1 MTSTKHS
8 MNSLYHTLRLMVFQ
22 DPIMAALATGRISWA
37 DAVTQQDEANYQH
50 YMTHGEGA
58 EMMNQFREAM
68 TRENEKNN
76 TNKRRGVHWNDKV
89 EVFDMPSEPVKTRSA
104 SMQVQQVTTTVLF
117 NPSQI
122 KTLIARNLPRDV
134 TVDELR
140 TLFEKHGPI
149 RDTYIPKNLDR
160 NSSYY
165 GTIKGFA
172 LIKFMSHTDSTRAFV
187 AEQKRTCIRGNM
199 ITVEFAKEDR

>member
-1 MTSTKHS
+1 MNSTKHS
-8 MNSLYHTLRLMVFQ
+8 MTALYQTLRNMVFQ
-22 DPIMAALATGRISWA
+22 DPIMTAIATGKISWA
-37 DAVTQQDEANYQH
+37 DAMTEQDEANYQH

-68 TRENEKNN
+68 TRENEKNK
-76 TNKRRGVHWNDKV
+76 NKRRGVHWNDDV
-89 EVFDMPSEPVKTRSA
+89 EVFDVPFETVKTRSA
-104 SMQVQQVTTTVLF
+104 PMQVQQVTTTVLF

-134 TVDELR
+134 TSDELR

-149 RDTYIPKNLDR
+149 RDAYIPKNLDT
-160 NSSYY
+160 NSPYY

-187 AEQKRTCIRGNM
+187 AEQTRMCLRGKM
-199 ITVEFAKEDR
+199 ITIEFAKEDR

>member
-1 MTSTKHS
+1 
-8 MNSLYHTLRLMVFQ
+8 
-22 DPIMAALATGRISWA
+22 MAALASGRISWA
-37 DAVTQQDEANYQH
+37 DAWTEQDEANYQNSL
-50 YMTHGEGA
+50 TEGETA

-68 TRENEKNN
+68 TRENEKNK
-76 TNKRRGVHWNDKV
+76 NKRRGVHWNDDV
-89 EVFDMPSEPVKTRSA
+89 EMFDVPSETVKTRSA
-104 SMQVQQVTTTVLF
+104 PMQVQQVTTTVLF

-134 TVDELR
+134 TADELR
-140 TLFEKHGPI
+140 ALFEKHGPI

-187 AEQKRTCIRGNM
+187 AEQTRMCLRGKM
-199 ITVEFAKEDR
+199 ITIEFAKEDR

>member
-8 MNSLYHTLRLMVFQ
+8 MNSLYHALRLMAFQ

-37 DAVTQQDEANYQH
+37 DAETEQDEANYQH

-76 TNKRRGVHWNDKV
+76 KNKRHGVHWDDNV
-89 EVFDMPSEPVKTRSA
+89 EVFDVPSETVKTRSA
-104 SMQVQQVTTTVLF
+104 PMQVQQVTTTVLF
-117 NPSQI
+117 NPNQI

-134 TVDELR
+134 TADELR

-187 AEQKRTCIRGNM
+187 AEQTRMYLRGKM
-199 ITVEFAKEDR
+199 ITIEFAKEDR

>member
-1 MTSTKHS
+1 MNSTKHS
-8 MNSLYHTLRLMVFQ
+8 MNSLYHTLRNLAFQ
-22 DPIMAALATGRISWA
+22 DPLMAALASGRISWA
-37 DAVTQQDEANYQH
+37 DAWTEQDEANYQNSL
-50 YMTHGEGA
+50 TEGETA

-68 TRENEKNN
+68 TRENEKNK
-76 TNKRRGVHWNDKV
+76 NKRRGVHWNDDV
-89 EVFDMPSEPVKTRSA
+89 EMFDVPSETVKTRSA
-104 SMQVQQVTTTVLF
+104 PMQVQQVTTTVLF

-134 TVDELR
+134 TADELR
-140 TLFEKHGPI
+140 ALFEKHGPI

-187 AEQKRTCIRGNM
+187 AEQTRMCLRGKM
-199 ITVEFAKEDR
+199 ITIEFAKEDR

>member
-1 MTSTKHS
+1 MT
-8 MNSLYHTLRLMVFQ
+8 SLYHTLRNLAFQ
-22 DPIMAALATGRISWA
+22 DPLMAALASGRISWA
-37 DAVTQQDEANYQH
+37 DAWTEQDEANYQNSL
-50 YMTHGEGA
+50 TEGETA

-68 TRENEKNN
+68 TRENEKNK
-76 TNKRRGVHWNDKV
+76 NKRRGVHWNDDV
-89 EVFDMPSEPVKTRSA
+89 EMFDVPSETVKTRSA
-104 SMQVQQVTTTVLF
+104 PMQVQQVTTTVLF

-134 TVDELR
+134 TADELR
-140 TLFEKHGPI
+140 ALFEKHGPI

-187 AEQKRTCIRGNM
+187 AEQTRMCLRGKM
-199 ITVEFAKEDR
+199 ITIEFAKEDR

>member
-1 MTSTKHS
+1 MNSTKHS
-8 MNSLYHTLRLMVFQ
+8 MTSLYHTLRNLAFQ
-22 DPIMAALATGRISWA
+22 DPLMAALASGRISWA
-37 DAVTQQDEANYQH
+37 DAWTEQDEANYQNSL
-50 YMTHGEGA
+50 TEGETA

-68 TRENEKNN
+68 TRENEKNK
-76 TNKRRGVHWNDKV
+76 NKRRGVHWNDDV
-89 EVFDMPSEPVKTRSA
+89 EMFDVPSETVKTRSA
-104 SMQVQQVTTTVLF
+104 PMQVQQVTTTVLF

-134 TVDELR
+134 TADELR
-140 TLFEKHGPI
+140 ALFEKHGPI

-187 AEQKRTCIRGNM
+187 AEQTRMCLRGKM
-199 ITVEFAKEDR
+199 ITIEFAKEDR

>member
-8 MNSLYHTLRLMVFQ
+8 MNSLYHALRLMAFQ
-22 DPIMAALATGRISWA
+22 DPIMAALAMGRISWA
-37 DAVTQQDEANYQH
+37 DAMTEQDEADYQH

-76 TNKRRGVHWNDKV
+76 NNKRHGVHWDDNV
-89 EVFDMPSEPVKTRSA
+89 EVFDVPSETVKTRSA
-104 SMQVQQVTTTVLF
+104 PMQVQQVTTTVLF
-117 NPSQI
+117 NPNQI

-134 TVDELR
+134 TADELR
-140 TLFEKHGPI
+140 MLFEKHGPI

-187 AEQKRTCIRGNM
+187 AEQTRMCLRGKM
-199 ITVEFAKEDR
+199 ITIEFAKEDR